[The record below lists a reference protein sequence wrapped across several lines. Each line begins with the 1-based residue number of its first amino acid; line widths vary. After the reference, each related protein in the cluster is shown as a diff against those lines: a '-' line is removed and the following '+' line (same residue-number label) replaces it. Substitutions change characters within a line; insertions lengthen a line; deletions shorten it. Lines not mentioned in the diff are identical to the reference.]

1 MNALT
6 KSASKFEHIRNDK
19 SVAKTIHSQVVPTI
33 YKDAD
38 CQSTEE
44 FELAKR
50 YPSTLSPLITI
61 NDADEGEDLPIN
73 SVPDQTP
80 NSNAQDEVDF
90 TAYRMPRILIKSKL
104 GTKTSF
110 DIQKPIA
117 LTRRYYAN

>member
-1 MNALT
+1 M
-6 KSASKFEHIRNDK
+6 
-19 SVAKTIHSQVVPTI
+19 
-33 YKDAD
+33 
-38 CQSTEE
+38 
-44 FELAKR
+44 AKR

-73 SVPDQTP
+73 SVPDRTP